1 MLGEADDRGSAL
13 VIRKRHGFKSHGA
26 RHAIRTR
33 HAGRLDAE
41 APHAALGDVRGAPPR
56 SVH

>member
-1 MLGEADDRGSAL
+1 MLEEADDRGSAL
-13 VIRKRHGFKSHGA
+13 VVRKRHGFKSYGA

-41 APHAALGDVRGAPPR
+41 APHCDVRGAPPR